1 MLCSKGRVG
10 SSPTPGTQATIG
22 LPDGSPPAYS
32 SWLPSGRVLCHL
44 PSGVRWIRK
53 PFCFQ
58 RLCLPHY
65 AESVIMPNSGAD
77 VLVSAEF
84 GLSCSA

>member
-1 MLCSKGRVG
+1 MVCQ
-10 SSPTPGTQATIG
+10 P
-22 LPDGSPPAYS
+22 PPAS
-32 SWLPSGRVLCHL
+32 RRTL
-44 PSGVRWIRK
+44 K

-58 RLCLPHY
+58 RLWRPHY